1 MEEKNYK
8 LNQQCLQNMLEIN
21 NGLALIETKG
31 DSLMILYRIRL
42 TLDAVLKQIQEDNE
56 EQPAV
61 IDNTTKKKEEK

>member
-56 EQPAV
+56 EAPAV
-61 IDNTTKKKEEK
+61 IDNTTKKKEE